1 MSQGTFKTIRTPE
14 GVVLHTYNQQGKN
27 PVPHSLDVP
36 AIKYP
41 TGNKKKDEYFIFGI
55 AYTKEKWL
63 EVKEDA
69 KVKYMPIDPKLEG

>member
-1 MSQGTFKTIRTPE
+1 MSQGTFKTIKTVD
-14 GVVLHTYNQQGKN
+14 GVVLHTYNQEGKN
-27 PVPHSLDVP
+27 PVPHSLDGP

-41 TGNKKKDEYFIFGI
+41 RDSKRKDEYFIFGI